1 MILVILGDT
10 NQPFPRLMK
19 SVLKQVDVGKIIDE
33 VILETS
39 RDCLSRQVKVVDSL
53 TKEKRE
59 QLITQAH
66 LIITYVGADIIRS
79 GLRQRK
85 KIIVIPRLK
94 NYEETLNN
102 NERLLVNV
110 LAKKGFIL
118 PLDNADELDQL
129 LLRVRR
135 FKPAKYKSRKQRL
148 IKILTNYI
156 DHNLKIN
163 K

>member
-110 LAKKGFIL
+110 LERTLFCH
-118 PLDNADELDQL
+118 DN
-129 LLRVRR
+129 
-135 FKPAKYKSRKQRL
+135 
-148 IKILTNYI
+148 
-156 DHNLKIN
+156 
-163 K
+163 